1 MEVRRN
7 DKKKS
12 HGQRRITQQW
22 VLKEDDIATAM
33 VCMTGARRGR
43 CFAIITAQS
52 SNPIEDEESDNDTEG
67 HETPV
72 IDEDAPL
79 INKNTGRM
87 DSPVLRAIV
96 YNVLLTT
103 RSLEGSL
110 SPHTGPSKYSVFMA
124 RETSAPVNAE
134 EQTEGEDPPENI
146 QDLVK

>member
-1 MEVRRN
+1 
-7 DKKKS
+7 
-12 HGQRRITQQW
+12 
-22 VLKEDDIATAM
+22 M
-33 VCMTGARRGR
+33 VWMTGAKCGR
-43 CFAIITAQS
+43 CFARITAQS
-52 SNPIEDEESDNDTEG
+52 PNPIEDEESDNASKG

-79 INKNTGRM
+79 TNKNTGRM

-110 SPHTGPSKYSVFMA
+110 SPHTRPGKYSIFMVG
-124 RETSAPVNAE
+124 ETSAPVNIE